1 MYIEKRKNRRVRRK
15 RKANNIRPRSSYMCV
30 CRMFIGLFSFMYVS
44 FTGLFSF
51 RMCRHTDVGSKGMMF
66 VIDALHVS
74 FHICRSLLQVSF
86 CMHEHRDVGSK
97 VMMFVIEVL

>member
-1 MYIEKRKNRRVRRK
+1 
-15 RKANNIRPRSSYMCV
+15 
-30 CRMFIGLFSFMYVS
+30 
-44 FTGLFSF
+44 
-51 RMCRHTDVGSKGMMF
+51 MCRHTDVESKGMMF